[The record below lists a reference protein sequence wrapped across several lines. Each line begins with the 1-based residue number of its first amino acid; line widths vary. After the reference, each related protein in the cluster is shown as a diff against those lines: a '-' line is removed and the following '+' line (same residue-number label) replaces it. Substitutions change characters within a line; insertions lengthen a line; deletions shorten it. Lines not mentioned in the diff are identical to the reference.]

1 MNSIVID
8 LTANKHYVALNYN
21 EKQYFFEFEEESI
34 KKRNDWDHKISTIR
48 DNIPGFE
55 FKHIEQ
61 MAYAAGPGSYTGA
74 RLAFTFLDTLNLII
88 NKKFYAFSNL
98 TALQHN
104 HPERVAVMKGS
115 KNDYFY
121 RYNDTDHYCES
132 LDEIPKD
139 TAYVVLQNDQ
149 LKLKNMIELNCE
161 VISKNIL
168 DLVMGSENKALS
180 SNYPNYIKELNY
192 VKSR

>member
-8 LTANKHYVALNYN
+8 LTTDKHYVALNYD
-21 EKQYFFEFEEESI
+21 EKGYFFEFEEESI
-34 KKRNDWDHKISTIR
+34 KKRNDWEYKISTIK
-48 DNIPGFE
+48 DNVPGFE
-55 FKHIEQ
+55 FERIEK

-98 TALQHN
+98 AALQHN
-104 HPERVAVMKGS
+104 HPNRVAIMKGS

-121 RYNDTDHYCES
+121 RHNDIDYYCET
-132 LDEIPKD
+132 LDQIPQH
-139 TAYVVLQNDQ
+139 TAYVALQNSQ
-149 LKLKNMIELNCE
+149 LELENMIELNSE
-161 VISKNIL
+161 IISKNIL

>member
-8 LTANKHYVALNYN
+8 LTSNKHYVALNYDK
-21 EKQYFFEFEEESI
+21 KQYFFEFEEESI
-34 KKRNDWDHKISTIR
+34 KKRNDWEHKISTIR
-48 DNIPGFE
+48 NNIPGFE
-55 FKHIEQ
+55 FEHIEK

-98 TALQHN
+98 AALQHN
-104 HPERVAVMKGS
+104 HPNKVAIMKGS

-121 RYNDTDHYCES
+121 RHNDIDYYCET
-132 LDEIPKD
+132 LDQIPQH
-139 TAYVVLQNDQ
+139 TAYVVLRNDQ
-149 LKLKNMIELNCE
+149 LKLDNMIELNCE

-168 DLVMGSENKALS
+168 DLVMESENKALS

>member
-8 LTANKHYVALNYN
+8 LTSDKHYVALNYD
-21 EKQYFFEFEEESI
+21 EKGYFFKFEEESI
-34 KKRNDWDHKISTIR
+34 KKRNDWGYKISTIR

-55 FKHIEQ
+55 FEHIEK

-98 TALQHN
+98 AALQHN
-104 HPERVAVMKGS
+104 HPNKVAIMKGS

-121 RYNDTDHYCES
+121 RHNDIDYYCET
-132 LDEIPKD
+132 LDQIPQH
-139 TAYVVLQNDQ
+139 TAYVVLRNDQ
-149 LKLKNMIELNCE
+149 LKLDNMIELNCE